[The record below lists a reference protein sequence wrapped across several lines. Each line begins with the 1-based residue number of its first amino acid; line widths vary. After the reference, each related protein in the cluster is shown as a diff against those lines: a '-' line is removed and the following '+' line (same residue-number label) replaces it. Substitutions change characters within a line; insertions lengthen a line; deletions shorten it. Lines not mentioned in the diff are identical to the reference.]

1 MSIANTCVLIA
12 AILPILT
19 VGMAKVAT
27 AGKRRAEGGYDNNHP
42 RDWAAKQTG
51 WKARAA
57 AAHNNGFEI
66 LAIFVFAVL
75 AAQGAGLAQ
84 GRTDQLAMYF
94 IAARLAYI
102 AIYLADIAALRSVVW
117 AVGLGL
123 AIAIFAPT
131 LNLPF

>member
-12 AILPILT
+12 AVLPIVTMGL
-19 VGMAKVAT
+19 AKGAT
-27 AGKRRAEGGYDNNHP
+27 AGKRRSDGGYDNNNP
-42 RDWAAKQTG
+42 RDWASKQAG
-51 WKARAA
+51 WKARAT
-57 AAHNNGFEI
+57 AAHSNGFEI
-66 LAIFVFAVL
+66 LPIFVFAVL
-75 AAQGAGLAQ
+75 AAQGAGLEQ
-84 GRTDQLAMYF
+84 GRTDQLAMAF